1 MGSSRPAEAATEAS
15 ADVAAEVER
24 KYAVDAATVVPALT
38 GVDGIARTGQ
48 PREHHLE
55 AVYYDTAGLDLTRHR
70 VTLRRRTGGTD
81 AGWHLKL
88 PPAGDARTEVR
99 LPLETGGHEGGD
111 SHAGERADTSD
122 RGHTPPP
129 ELLDHVRAIV
139 RDRPLSPIAVLRT
152 RRREHDLLDESGTT
166 VAHLCDDEVEAQS
179 LVGTREEQR
188 WREWEVELDEGDPQV
203 LDTVERHLLETGAG
217 PAAHASKLRRALGDT
232 VPAPDPEPASLL
244 SDQPT
249 ALEVVGAYLVEHRA
263 ALHQHDTGVR
273 QGDSEPVHKM
283 RVAARRLRSA
293 LTTYRPLLGRQ
304 VADPLREELRWL
316 GLALSDAR
324 DAHVLRRRLTAVI
337 HAEPPELVVGP
348 VVARLEQD
356 LGAVQQHGRGVAVA
370 ALESARY
377 YRLLDA
383 LDDLVAGLPGFPGAS
398 APASEVRRLVRR
410 DWKRLRREV
419 AAAERARGTERRDP
433 ALHEARK
440 KAKRLRYAAE
450 SAIPVDPK
458 KATRMAKAAEAVQE
472 ALGDHQDTVVAR
484 SRLRSLAMTAHLSGE
499 NAFTFGR
506 LHALEQWRAA
516 RSEADF
522 DIAWR
527 WLSRRKVRRWLTN

>member
-1 MGSSRPAEAATEAS
+1 MGSPTPAEAATAGAE
-15 ADVAAEVER
+15 VAAEVER
-24 KYAVDAATVVPALT
+24 KYAVDAATVLPTLS
-38 GVDGIARTGQ
+38 GVDGVARMGQ
-48 PREHHLE
+48 PRELHLE
-55 AVYYDTAGLDLTRHR
+55 AVYYDTATLDLTRHR
-70 VTLRRRTGGTD
+70 MTLRRRTGGSD

-88 PPAGDARTEVR
+88 PPVAEARTEVR
-99 LPLETGGHEGGD
+99 FPLDAGGEPGDGDTGQGRD
-111 SHAGERADTSD
+111 
-122 RGHTPPP
+122 TPPAG
-129 ELLDHVRAIV
+129 LLDHVRAVV
-139 RDRPLSPIAVLRT
+139 RDRPLIPVAVLRT

-179 LVGTREEQR
+179 LLTPQEGQR
-188 WREWEVELDEGDPQV
+188 WREWEVELDDGDPQV
-203 LDTVERHLLETGAG
+203 LESVERHLLETGAA
-217 PAAHASKLRRALGDT
+217 PAEHASKLQRALGDS
-232 VPAPDPEPASLL
+232 VPPPEPDPASLL
-244 SDQPT
+244 SDPPT
-249 ALEVVGAYLVEHRA
+249 ALEVLAAYLVEHRA
-263 ALHQHDTGVR
+263 ALQHHDAGVR

-293 LTTYRPLLGRQ
+293 LTTYRPLLDRQ

-356 LGAVQQHGRGVAVA
+356 LGAVQQHGLGTAVA
-370 ALESARY
+370 ALESGRY

-383 LDDLVAGLPGFPGAS
+383 LDDLVATLPELPQAS
-398 APASEVRRLVRR
+398 TPASEVPRLVRR

-419 AAAERARGTERRDP
+419 AATGLAVDGGSRDR

-440 KAKRLRYAAE
+440 KAKRFRYAAE
-450 SAIPVDPK
+450 SAIVLHPK
-458 KATRMAKAAEAVQE
+458 EATRLAKAAEAVQE

-484 SRLRSLAMTAHLSGE
+484 ARLRSLAMTAHLSGE

-506 LHALEQWRAA
+506 LHALEQWRADRA
-516 RSEADF
+516 EADF
-522 DIAWR
+522 DVAWR
-527 WLSRRKVRRWLTN
+527 RLSRRRVRRWLTR

>member
-1 MGSSRPAEAATEAS
+1 MGSSTSAE
-15 ADVAAEVER
+15 VAAEVER
-24 KYAVDAATVVPALT
+24 KYAVDAATVLPTLS
-38 GVDGIARTGQ
+38 GVDGVARMGQ

-55 AVYYDTAGLDLTRHR
+55 AVYYDTATLDLTRHH
-70 VTLRRRTGGTD
+70 VTLRRRTGGAD

-88 PPAGDARTEVR
+88 PPVADARTEVR
-99 LPLETGGHEGGD
+99 LPLDAGGKGGD
-111 SHAGERADTSD
+111 GDTDGRADT
-122 RGHTPPP
+122 PPA
-129 ELLDHVRAIV
+129 ELLDHVRAVV
-139 RDRPLSPIAVLRT
+139 RDRPLIPVAVLRT
-152 RRREHDLLDESGTT
+152 RRREHDLLDASGAT

-179 LVGTREEQR
+179 LVGAQEAQR
-188 WREWEVELDEGDPQV
+188 WREWEVELDEGDQRV
-203 LDTVERHLLETGAG
+203 LESVEPHLIGTGATR
-217 PAAHASKLRRALGDT
+217 AQHASKLRRALGDS
-232 VPAPDPEPASLL
+232 VLPSEPDPASLL
-244 SDQPT
+244 SGRPT
-249 ALEVVGAYLVEHRA
+249 ALEVLGAYLVEHRA
-263 ALHQHDTGVR
+263 ALHQHDAGVR

-348 VVARLEQD
+348 VVARLEQE
-356 LGAVQQHGRGVAVA
+356 LGAVQQQGLATAVA

-377 YRLLDA
+377 FRLLDA
-383 LDDLVAGLPGFPGAS
+383 LDDLVAALPEHSQAS
-398 APASEVRRLVRR
+398 APASEVPRLVRR

-419 AAAERARGTERRDP
+419 AAAGRAADADSRDR

-440 KAKRLRYAAE
+440 KAKRFRYAAE
-450 SAIPVDPK
+450 SAIVLHPK
-458 KATRMAKAAEAVQE
+458 EATRMAKAAEAVQE

-484 SRLRSLAMTAHLSGE
+484 ARLRSLAMTAHLSGE

-506 LHALEQWRAA
+506 LHALEQWRADRA
-516 RSEADF
+516 EADF
-522 DIAWR
+522 DVAWR
-527 WLSRRKVRRWLTN
+527 RLSRRRVRRWLTR

>member
-1 MGSSRPAEAATEAS
+1 MGSSRPAEAATTAG

-24 KYAVDAATVVPALT
+24 KYAVDAATVVPTLT
-38 GVDGIARTGQ
+38 GIDGIARTGQ

-55 AVYYDTAGLDLTRHR
+55 AVYYDTAALDLTRHR
-70 VTLRRRTGGTD
+70 VTLRRRTGGDD

-88 PPAGDARTEVR
+88 PPVNDARTEVR
-99 LPLETGGHEGGD
+99 LPLD
-111 SHAGERADTSD
+111 ADED
-122 RGHTPPP
+122 APPP

-152 RRREHDLLDESGTT
+152 RRREHDLLDDSGTT
-166 VAHLCDDEVEAQS
+166 VAHLCDDEVEAQP
-179 LVGTREEQR
+179 LVGTQEGQH
-188 WREWEVELDEGDPQV
+188 WREWEVELDEGDTQV

-217 PAAHASKLRRALGDT
+217 PAAHASKLRRALGDS
-232 VPAPDPEPASLL
+232 VPTPEPEPTSLR
-244 SDQPT
+244 SDPPT
-249 ALEVVGAYLVEHRA
+249 ALEVLGAYLLEHRA
-263 ALHQHDTGVR
+263 ALHEHDAGVR

-293 LTTYRPLLGRQ
+293 LTTYRPLLGRE

-324 DAHVLRRRLTAVI
+324 DAHVLRRRLTVVI

-348 VVARLEQD
+348 VVARLEQE
-356 LGAVQQHGRGVAVA
+356 LGAVQQQGRGVAVA

-377 YRLLDA
+377 YRLLDG
-383 LDDLVAGLPGFPGAS
+383 LDDVVAALPGLPGAS
-398 APASEVRRLVRR
+398 APATEVRRLVRR

-419 AAAERARGTERRDP
+419 AAADGAKGTERRDP

-450 SAIPVDPK
+450 SAIVVDPK

-484 SRLRSLAMTAHLSGE
+484 ARLRSLAMTAHLSGE

-516 RSEADF
+516 RAEADF
-522 DIAWR
+522 DVAWR
-527 WLSRRKVRRWLTN
+527 RLSRRSVRRWLSV